1 MATKEEVMGEGMR
14 RVHRS
19 FANILEDDR
28 FAYTLRGL
36 IVGFDAT
43 CAPFQHPPET
53 RPERFRFSRR
63 RTEMFHVTY
72 IDPDPE
78 KEDAFDQHE
87 SRATVKQGIIS
98 YRKCSPLH
106 SDICR

>member
-19 FANILEDDR
+19 FAKILEDDR

-43 CAPFQHPPET
+43 CAPFPHPPAP

-78 KEDAFDQHE
+78 KEAAFDQHE
-87 SRATVKQGIIS
+87 SRATVKQGIIA
-98 YRKCSPLH
+98 YRKCSPLPN
-106 SDICR
+106 DICR

>member
-1 MATKEEVMGEGMR
+1 MGEGMR
-14 RVHRS
+14 RVYRS
-19 FANILEDDR
+19 FADILEDDR
-28 FAYTLRGL
+28 FDCTLSGM

-43 CAPFQHPPET
+43 CAPFQHPPAP

-72 IDPDPE
+72 IDPDPK

-87 SRATVKQGIIS
+87 SRATVKQGIIL
-98 YRKCSPLH
+98 YRKCRQPH
-106 SDICR
+106 NDICR